1 MEIFI
6 VLWNQY
12 LYIPLYNFLIW
23 LYSSY
28 SSYNLGVAVIILT
41 ILLRLLLL
49 PFTILVERGKIIGE
63 GLEQAVREIQRD
75 FQNDPV
81 KQRHFI
87 RRYLKRNKV
96 RPWAKAVVL
105 GVQGLVLVLLYQVFI
120 GGINTQE
127 KIPLLYSWMPRPDF
141 INTQFFWF
149 DVGPRN
155 YFLAAIVA
163 GYVFAEILIGQWEE
177 KVKPTRQ
184 EELFALLFPAMT
196 FLVLAWLPSV
206 KSLFILT
213 SLLFS
218 TIISMVTALIK
229 KGLKKPQKQ
238 PNVS

>member
-6 VLWNQY
+6 VFWNQY

-23 LYSSY
+23 LYLNY
-28 SSYNLGVAVIILT
+28 SAYNLGVAVIILT
-41 ILLRLLLL
+41 ILLRLLLM

-63 GLEQAVREIQRD
+63 AAERAVREIQRD
-75 FQNDPV
+75 FANDPV

-87 RRYLKRNKV
+87 RRYLKRNKL

-127 KIPLLYSWMPRPDF
+127 KIPLLYSWIPRPDF

-149 DVGPRN
+149 DIAQRN
-155 YFLAAIVA
+155 FFLAAIVA
-163 GYVFAEILIGQWEE
+163 GYIFAEILIGQWEE
-177 KVKPTRQ
+177 KVKPTQQ
-184 EELFALLFPAMT
+184 EQTFALFFPVMT

-218 TIISMVTALIK
+218 TIISMFTVLVK
-229 KGLKKPQKQ
+229 KSLTKAKKQ